1 MTKRELLVLRVVE
14 YISQQGRVSRTQIA
28 HSLRLSKATVTQITR
43 QLIDHGIASEV
54 AEPAADVS
62 DRTTSGRPA
71 VPIEINP
78 ETGLLIGID
87 LSGSRILG
95 VVLNMALDA
104 HARVEF
110 DYPLLM
116 RSVPPL
122 DVVISAVDGIMTTLG
137 PRGSQ
142 VRGIGISARALNYA
156 VGETSPLSL
165 MDPLLNDQLTHTLQS
180 HYGIPVAV
188 VHNMQALL
196 VSEMMNRPS
205 PDLSVLIHVGSGIG
219 GAVWLDHKPLE
230 GAHMAA
236 GEWGHITVD
245 PDGPSCACG
254 KRGCLEALYA
264 IPQLVERIH
273 ALDESLSAWSDIVQ
287 HPDRAAVQ
295 NVVREF
301 AQVAAQVLANV
312 VLVLDP
318 EEIIVHGQI
327 CDVAEVFVPEF
338 RRRLQQYLIP
348 RIRSTLR
355 IVTST
360 AGADAA
366 ARGAA
371 SWLIGAAL
379 AEIVG
384 ASPTSATAPL

>member
-54 AEPAADVS
+54 VEGAQTMP

-71 VPIEINP
+71 VPLEINP

-87 LSGSRILG
+87 LSGSRIVG

-104 HARVEF
+104 HARIEF

-116 RSVPPL
+116 RSLPPL

-156 VGETSPLSL
+156 IGERTPLSL
-165 MDPLLNDQLTHTLQS
+165 MDPVLNDQLIRTLQS
-180 HYGIPVAV
+180 HYGTPVAV

-205 PDLSVLIHVGSGIG
+205 ANLSVLIHIGSGIG

-245 PDGPSCACG
+245 PEGPQCACG
-254 KRGCLEALYA
+254 KKGCLEALYA

-273 ALDESLSAWSDIVQ
+273 ALDDSLTTWSDIVL
-287 HPDRAAVQ
+287 HRNRTAVQ
-295 NVVREF
+295 TVIADF
-301 AQVAAQVLANV
+301 ARVAAQVLASV

-318 EEIIVHGQI
+318 EEIIVHGHI

-338 RRRLQQYLIP
+338 SQYLQRYLIP
-348 RIRSTLR
+348 RIRSTLK

-360 AGADAA
+360 AGEDAA

-379 AEIVG
+379 ADIVG
-384 ASPTSATAPL
+384 ASPESVSAAT